1 MTNSQ
6 TVVQGHDIVAKEL
19 SWIEREL
26 HERAFHDARLLQRL
40 RVLLG
45 QFAQAPGQSISWVCQ
60 D

>member
-26 HERAFHDARLLQRL
+26 HEGAFHDARLLQRL

-45 QFAQAPGQSISWVCQ
+45 
-60 D
+60 